1 MNGIGKQAVAVRRE
15 GAVLVLSID
24 RFERRNSMNRQLVDQ
39 ARQALLIADTDPTI
53 RAVLLRGE
61 GGGFCAGSDLRYI
74 AGLTLEDMARFEQEC
89 GDLGRLIGLI
99 SKPVVA
105 SIEGFAIGG
114 GFALAACCDIV
125 VAEEKSRWSLPE
137 VPLGWLTPWGLKPL
151 IERVGN
157 VKARQLCYCLE
168 ELSAAECRAIGLVDY
183 VVADG
188 TADSEAMRIA
198 NQIAGLPHAAVSATK
213 RLFSQL
219 MLRDAETIDFE
230 ANRLFVENCRQPE
243 ARATLEAKKA
253 KVSS

>member
-1 MNGIGKQAVAVRRE
+1 MSGNDKKAIAVRRE

-24 RFERRNSMNRQLVDQ
+24 RFERRNSMNRQLVEE
-39 ARQALLIADTDPTI
+39 ARRELLQADTDPTV

-74 AGLTLEDMARFEQEC
+74 AGLQLEEMARFEQEC

-105 SIEGFAIGG
+105 SIENFAIGG

-125 VAEEKSRWSLPE
+125 VAEKRSRWSMPE

-151 IERVGN
+151 IERVGH

-168 ELSAAECRAIGLVDY
+168 VLTADECQAIGLVDY
-183 VVADG
+183 VVEDGAADQ
-188 TADSEAMRIA
+188 EALRIA
-198 NQIAGLPHAAVSATK
+198 TKIAGLPQAAVAATK

-219 MLRDAETIDFE
+219 MMREAETIDFE

-243 ARATLEAKKA
+243 ARATLDGQRV
-253 KVSS
+253 KVAA

>member
-1 MNGIGKQAVAVRRE
+1 MNGNRPAIALSRE

-24 RFERRNSMNRQLVDQ
+24 RFERRNAMNREFIDDT
-39 ARQALLIADTDPTI
+39 RNALLLADTDQAV
-53 RAVLLRGE
+53 RAVVLRGK

-74 AGLTLEDMARFEQEC
+74 ASLQLEQMARFEQEC

-105 SIEGFAIGG
+105 SVEGFAIGG

-125 VAEEKSRWSLPE
+125 VAGRQSRWSMPE

-168 ELSAAECRAIGLVDY
+168 ELSASACQAIGLVDY
-183 VVADG
+183 VVDDGQADQE
-188 TADSEAMRIA
+188 SLRIA
-198 NQIAGLPHAAVSATK
+198 AKIASLPPAAVAATK
-213 RLFSQL
+213 RLFSQII
-219 MLRDAETIDFE
+219 LRDAETIDFE
-230 ANRLFVENCRQPE
+230 ANRLFVDNCKQSE
-243 ARATLEAKKA
+243 ARATLEATRA
-253 KVSS
+253 KVAA